1 MITLFTIGFTEKP
14 AEKFFTLLKKSGVKE
29 IVDTRINNVSQLAG
43 FAKAADLKYFAK
55 QIAGITYTHNLDF
68 APTKELLG
76 KYRDKKITW
85 GEYENEYLNLLD
97 IRKIASKINVDRL
110 HNNCLLCSE
119 HSPERCHRR
128 LLAEYL
134 ARVKNDIKIVHLID

>member
-1 MITLFTIGFTEKP
+1 MIKLFTIGFTEKP
-14 AEKFFTLLKKSGVKE
+14 AEKFFTLLKKAGVKE

-43 FAKAADLKYFAK
+43 FAKASDLKYFAK
-55 QIAGITYTHNLDF
+55 QIADISYSHNLDF

-76 KYRDKKITW
+76 KYRDKKISW
-85 GEYENEYLNLLD
+85 EEYEKAYLNLLD
-97 IRKIASKINVDRL
+97 MRKIAAEINIDKL

-119 HSPERCHRR
+119 HTPERCHRR